1 MDITR
6 GASLTYELPKGGR
19 LILSRS
25 NGPTV
30 AAERS
35 GDGRR
40 LRIIREYATGY
51 SVIVDRAWG
60 AA

>member
-6 GASLTYELPKGGR
+6 SVYHLLKGGR

-25 NGPTV
+25 NGVTI

-40 LRIIREYATGY
+40 LRIIRESAGGYA
-51 SVIVDRAWG
+51 VIVDRAWG
-60 AA
+60 A